1 MIATYRVCERCGS
14 PVAAVCPRSDVVAL
28 FNLGAR
34 KMAGL
39 TGFEPILRG
48 ANEGRQRRLALYE
61 APARQLTRYSL
72 VGS

>member
-1 MIATYRVCERCGS
+1 VCERCGS

-39 TGFEPILRG
+39 TGFEPILVG
-48 ANEGRQRRLALYE
+48 ANTALLCE
-61 APARQLTRYSL
+61 APVLLHLMRYSP